1 MLDQVIIRKP
11 VLSQTSHLSKNQHS
25 LIYTSQK
32 PGHHSWQLPL
42 PHSPL
47 SFIPTENMLLYF
59 PSLLPSLEAKPWVSF
74 SRARNSVVGVQES
87 ILTIFQSLLCMVARI
102 IFWKHKFMSFH
113 CLKLGFFF
121 FFVHFEYKP
130 NSSKLVRCLPIRQL
144 QFTPLSLAHQA
155 PRTWAFFHHFVP

>member
-113 CLKLGFFF
+113 CLKLGFFLCTLNTSLILQSWSG
-121 FFVHFEYKP
+121 V
-130 NSSKLVRCLPIRQL
+130 CLPICQL